1 MMKELFKTLKRLS
14 WRRWEKSMIDIRKF
28 DPEYEE
34 SMDRVIALEQ
44 RRENMEI
51 SPEDKKIIDSL
62 RDAMDDVAESDV
74 NLAYLAGVADC
85 LLILDTLDLIE
96 L

>member
-1 MMKELFKTLKRLS
+1 
-14 WRRWEKSMIDIRKF
+14 MIDIRKF

-34 SMDRVIALEQ
+34 AMDRVIALEQ
-44 RRENMEI
+44 RRENMEL
-51 SPEDKKIIDSL
+51 SPENKEIIDSL
-62 RDAMDDVAESDV
+62 RDAMDDVEESEV

>member
-1 MMKELFKTLKRLS
+1 
-14 WRRWEKSMIDIRKF
+14 MIDIRKF

-34 SMDRVIALEQ
+34 AMDRVIALEQ
-44 RRENMEI
+44 RRENMEL
-51 SPEDKKIIDSL
+51 SPENKEIIDSL
-62 RDAMDDVAESDV
+62 RDAMADVEESEV

-85 LLILDTLDLIE
+85 LLILGTLELIE

>member
-1 MMKELFKTLKRLS
+1 
-14 WRRWEKSMIDIRKF
+14 MIDIRKF
-28 DPEYEE
+28 DSEYEE
-34 SMDRVIALEQ
+34 AMDRVIALEQ
-44 RRENMEI
+44 RRENMEL
-51 SPEDKKIIDSL
+51 SPENKEIIDSL
-62 RDAMDDVAESDV
+62 RDAMADVEESEV

>member
-1 MMKELFKTLKRLS
+1 
-14 WRRWEKSMIDIRKF
+14 MIDIRKF
-28 DPEYEE
+28 DSEYEE
-34 SMDRVIALEQ
+34 AMDRVIALEQ
-44 RRENMEI
+44 RRENMEL
-51 SPEDKKIIDSL
+51 SPENKEIIDSL
-62 RDAMDDVAESDV
+62 RDAMDDVEESEV

>member
-1 MMKELFKTLKRLS
+1 
-14 WRRWEKSMIDIRKF
+14 MIDIRKF

-34 SMDRVIALEQ
+34 AMDRVIELEH
-44 RRENMEI
+44 RCETMEL
-51 SPEDKKIIDSL
+51 SPENKEIIDSL
-62 RDAMDDVAESDV
+62 RDAMDDVEESEV

-85 LLILDTLDLIE
+85 LLILDTLELIE

>member
-1 MMKELFKTLKRLS
+1 MEELFKTLKRLS

-34 SMDRVIALEQ
+34 AMDRVIALEQ
-44 RRENMEI
+44 RRENMEL
-51 SPEDKKIIDSL
+51 SPENKEIIDSL
-62 RDAMDDVAESDV
+62 RDAMDDVEESEV

>member
-1 MMKELFKTLKRLS
+1 
-14 WRRWEKSMIDIRKF
+14 MIDIRKF

-34 SMDRVIALEQ
+34 AMDRVIALEQ
-44 RRENMEI
+44 RRENMEL
-51 SPEDKKIIDSL
+51 SPENKEIIDSL
-62 RDAMDDVAESDV
+62 RDAMDDVEESEV
-74 NLAYLAGVADC
+74 NLAYLVGVSDC

>member
-1 MMKELFKTLKRLS
+1 
-14 WRRWEKSMIDIRKF
+14 MIDIRKF

-34 SMDRVIALEQ
+34 AMDRVIALEQ
-44 RRENMEI
+44 RRENMEL
-51 SPEDKKIIDSL
+51 SPENKEIIDSL
-62 RDAMDDVAESDV
+62 RDAMDDVEESEV
-74 NLAYLAGVADC
+74 NLAYLVGVADC

>member
-1 MMKELFKTLKRLS
+1 
-14 WRRWEKSMIDIRKF
+14 MIDIRKF

-34 SMDRVIALEQ
+34 AMDRVIALEQ
-44 RRENMEI
+44 RRENMEL
-51 SPEDKKIIDSL
+51 SPENKEIIDSL
-62 RDAMDDVAESDV
+62 RDAMDDVEESEV

-85 LLILDTLDLIE
+85 LLILDTLELIE

>member
-1 MMKELFKTLKRLS
+1 
-14 WRRWEKSMIDIRKF
+14 MIDIRKF

-34 SMDRVIALEQ
+34 AMDRVIALEQ
-44 RRENMEI
+44 RRENMEL
-51 SPEDKKIIDSL
+51 SPENKEIIDSL
-62 RDAMDDVAESDV
+62 RDAMADVEESEV

>member
-1 MMKELFKTLKRLS
+1 
-14 WRRWEKSMIDIRKF
+14 MIDIRKF

-34 SMDRVIALEQ
+34 AMDRVIALEQ
-44 RRENMEI
+44 RRENMEL
-51 SPEDKKIIDSL
+51 SPENKEIIDSL
-62 RDAMDDVAESDV
+62 RDAMDDVEESEV

-85 LLILDTLDLIE
+85 LLILDILDLIE